1 MGFQKEIEQTETGL
15 MTFSGVFC
23 ESGNMTFC
31 FLSLACLMGELF
43 SDVSA
48 IKCFWEEGRRTLR
61 EFRSLISALEPPDR
75 DPDPPLRRWSWRYSS
90 TGSAGFR
97 TDWCLLEFFECMKKA
112 SHNPTSFSR
121 KSTKIRSVRYLC
133 KYCHFYSRNTIIQQ
147 KLCDWKLLFGASS
160 WWASGHHIVT
170 SHLVWA
176 GLTPGWPAC
185 WTGCSEHSASSTSSC
200 GSCCRL

>member
-61 EFRSLISALEPPDR
+61 ELRSLISALEPPPDL
-75 DPDPPLRRWSWRYSS
+75 DPDPPLRR
-90 TGSAGFR
+90 
-97 TDWCLLEFFECMKKA
+97 
-112 SHNPTSFSR
+112 
-121 KSTKIRSVRYLC
+121 
-133 KYCHFYSRNTIIQQ
+133 
-147 KLCDWKLLFGASS
+147 
-160 WWASGHHIVT
+160 
-170 SHLVWA
+170 
-176 GLTPGWPAC
+176 
-185 WTGCSEHSASSTSSC
+185 
-200 GSCCRL
+200 